1 MHERLKVIGEWD
13 IRLISAETGELLH
26 QVLKSNV
33 VTNVGKELFSTAM
46 VEGLGESKHYW
57 EYGEKHEGTQ
67 PLRYV
72 RYPWSLMLGTG
83 AGTPSATDTNLFSA
97 KSVSEKRWLAWGYG
111 VGSLTRVDSTLTY
124 YQKYEP
130 EDANGYTYIEA
141 GIYDGQNQSGGYA
154 TGTMI
159 NHVTFGGITKDVT
172 KFLEVYVN
180 LTFVG

>member
-1 MHERLKVIGEWD
+1 MHEQLSVIGEWD
-13 IRLISAETGELLH
+13 IRTISAETGALLD
-26 QVLKSNV
+26 QVLKNNV

-46 VEGLGESKHYW
+46 VTGMGQAVSITINSVAYAIYK
-57 EYGEKHEGTQ
+57 
-67 PLRYV
+67 RF
-72 RYPWSLMLGTG
+72 PWSLMLGTG
-83 AGTPSATDTNLFSA
+83 AGTPSAVDTDLFSLKA
-97 KSVSEKRWLAWGYG
+97 VSEKRWQPRGRG
-111 VGSLTRVDSTLTY
+111 SGSLTRVGSTLTY